1 MRAVLARIRLRHIV
15 AVQRLPLLHRDP
27 FDRMLMMQAEVDRM
41 LFLSADS
48 QIMQY
53 QKEYVVDVRA

>member
-1 MRAVLARIRLRHIV
+1 
-15 AVQRLPLLHRDP
+15 
-27 FDRMLMMQAEVDRM
+27 MMQAEVDRM